1 MLFSILLGS
10 DNSEMLIPELFNE
23 YMVMTDLSGD
33 PYGVSNTGNTWKNLN
48 ENDKGM
54 HLPELLRSQN
64 HKA

>member
-33 PYGVSNTGNTWKNLN
+33 PYGVSNTGNT
-48 ENDKGM
+48 
-54 HLPELLRSQN
+54 
-64 HKA
+64 

>member
-1 MLFSILLGS
+1 
-10 DNSEMLIPELFNE
+10 MLIPELFNE

-54 HLPELLRSQN
+54 HLPELLRFQN